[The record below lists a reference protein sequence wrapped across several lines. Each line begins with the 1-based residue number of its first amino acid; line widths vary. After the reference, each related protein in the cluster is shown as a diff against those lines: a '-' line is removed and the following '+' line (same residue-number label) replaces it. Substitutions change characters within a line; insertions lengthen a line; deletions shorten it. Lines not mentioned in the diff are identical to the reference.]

1 VSLARALTMIISTT
15 TILTVLAASG
25 CRTRHLG
32 DDSGR
37 AYREAFA
44 DQRAADGPGPRFGV
58 DVAAGA
64 LAARRQPPAQP
75 VGATMTTPTLAIP
88 TIAAPVT
95 AAPIAIEAR

>member
-1 VSLARALTMIISTT
+1 MACPRALIMIISTT

-37 AYREAFA
+37 AYRDALA
-44 DQRAADGPGPRFGV
+44 D
-58 DVAAGA
+58 AAGA

-75 VGATMTTPTLAIP
+75 ASSALARPTLAIP
-88 TIAAPVT
+88 TIAAPV

>member
-1 VSLARALTMIISTT
+1 MACPRALIMIISTT

-37 AYREAFA
+37 AYRDALA
-44 DQRAADGPGPRFGV
+44 DQRAADGPGPHFGV

-64 LAARRQPPAQP
+64 LAARRQPPAQ
-75 VGATMTTPTLAIP
+75 AASAALARPTLAIP
-88 TIAAPVT
+88 TIAAPI